1 MRLTTFSDYSLRV
14 LIYLGLRDE
23 RLVTISDIAQAY
35 GISKNHLMKVVHQ
48 LALAGY
54 VESVR
59 GKGGGIRLKK
69 PPTSISLGTVV
80 RICEQESVLVEC
92 FDAESSECRIESAC
106 VLRDLLHQAMEAFFK
121 TLDRYTLADL
131 LKPDKKLSSALL
143 IERL

>member
-14 LIYLGLRDE
+14 LIYLGLRQE
-23 RLVTISDIAQAY
+23 RLVTITDIADAY

-54 VESVR
+54 VETVR

-69 PPTSISLGTVV
+69 PPAKISIGAVV
-80 RICEQESVLVEC
+80 RDFEQESVLVEC
-92 FDAESSECRIESAC
+92 FDIESSQCRIDHTC
-106 VLRDLLHQAMEAFFK
+106 VLRGLFHQAMEAFFK

-131 LKPDKKLSSALL
+131 LKPEKGLAFILFVEHS
-143 IERL
+143 